1 MTPEFVK
8 LTSRECGGGDLFL
21 RRSMIAA
28 VGSYWNGKQ
37 QVTHVTLINEDID
50 YEVKESP
57 AEVLALISG
66 KVPHGSLTNENQ
78 CGTIRGQRR
87 NNHASRDRQN
97 KGEVPA
103 AGREAPRAV
112 QPVVRDAAPV
122 L

>member
-1 MTPEFVK
+1 MSEFVK
-8 LTSRECGGGDLFL
+8 LTSREAGGGDLFV
-21 RRSMIAA
+21 RKSMVAA
-28 VGSYWNGKQ
+28 VGSYGGK
-37 QVTHVTLINEDID
+37 THVTLINEDID

-57 AEVLALISG
+57 SEVLALISG

-87 NNHASRDRQN
+87 NNHASRYCQN

>member
-1 MTPEFVK
+1 MNGFMR
-8 LTSRECGGGDLFL
+8 LTLTTGDPVMV
-21 RRSMIAA
+21 RKDMVA
-28 VGSYWNGKQ
+28 VVGRFNGK
-37 QVTHVTLINEDID
+37 THVVLSNDDID

-57 AEVLALISG
+57 AEVLALIGG